1 MELNKQISK
10 RNYYSFLWHA
20 VFLALAKNFMDA
32 DIIIPAMMVDAG
44 GSSLQ
49 VGILTAI
56 MLGGGKFAQ
65 LFFAPFLNNRSAKK
79 CYLLGGINTRVFAL
93 AGMALLFYFSSYVN
107 DSFIVWS
114 IFILI
119 SLFSIS
125 GAFANINYT
134 DILGKSVLQE
144 KRKSFF
150 SITQVISSIIVF
162 LSAFLARRV
171 LIAYGYP
178 LNYATL
184 FFIAAV
190 LLGIASLGFWKIKE
204 IPASNFKIKG
214 LVKFIQIITHEMRLN
229 KKLKNYVFLIN
240 TQGVSLVLMPFLI
253 LYAKKNLSAGS
264 EDIGNF
270 LLLKVLGGVLAGSIV
285 FYYSKKA
292 KYQYMLYITSIIAI
306 LIPLF
311 ILILPGSILFPYIF
325 LAGGIVFAIH
335 TISTNGILLEV
346 TNNENRALYT
356 GLSGAGNILP
366 TVFPLLSGWII
377 TEFGFRLFFILFMLI
392 IFLSFYFIYK
402 LDCKK

>member
-1 MELNKQISK
+1 VELNKRISK

-20 VFLALAKNFMDA
+20 VFLALAKNFMDV
-32 DIIIPAMMVDAG
+32 DIIIPAMMVDAS

-49 VGILTAI
+49 VGILIAI

-65 LFFAPFLNNRSAKK
+65 LFFAPFLNNQSAKK
-79 CYLLGGINTRVFAL
+79 YYLLGGINTRIFAL
-93 AGMALLFYFSSYVN
+93 AGMALLFCFSSHIN
-107 DSFIVWS
+107 DRFMVWS

-125 GAFANINYT
+125 GAFANISYT

-150 SITQVISSIIVF
+150 SIRQVISSIIVL

-171 LIAYGYP
+171 LIAYDYP
-178 LNYATL
+178 ANYTKL

-214 LVKFIQIITHEMRLN
+214 LMKYIQIITHEMRLN
-229 KKLKNYVFLIN
+229 KKLKNYVYLIN

-253 LYAKKNLSAGS
+253 LYAKKNLFAESQ
-264 EDIGNF
+264 EIGNF
-270 LLLKVLGGVLAGSIV
+270 LLLKVIGGVLAGSIL
-285 FYYSKKA
+285 FYYSKKI
-292 KYQYMLYITSIIAI
+292 KYQYMLYVTSIIAI
-306 LIPLF
+306 LIPLS

-335 TISTNGILLEV
+335 TISTEGILLEV

-366 TVFPLLSGWII
+366 VVFPLLSGWII
-377 TEFGFRLFFILFMLI
+377 TEFGYRLFFILFMLI
-392 IFLSFYFIYK
+392 IFWSFYFIYK